1 MIGLEPGFIR
11 VLANIAER
19 KMNFLGDVVKA
30 GSLRISVSGNAIGCT
45 AASIFWCT
53 DDVDFLEG
61 FGFCMRMRFTIL
73 TGFKL
78 WDFN

>member
-30 GSLRISVSGNAIGCT
+30 GSLRISTVGCT
-45 AASIFWCT
+45 CFVGTPASIFWCT
-53 DDVDFLEG
+53 DD
-61 FGFCMRMRFTIL
+61 
-73 TGFKL
+73 
-78 WDFN
+78 